1 MKYKVG
7 DLLRYTELPWVQQ
20 PTREEIKTIEKNQR
34 QTFLVVKVSRDGR
47 LYSLLKSE
55 DGKNLDYGKYHVEQY
70 FEKIS

>member
-7 DLLRYTELPWVQQ
+7 DLLRYIEMPWVQQ
-20 PTREEIKTIEKNQR
+20 STREEIEALEKNQR